1 MNSSILGA
9 LAYIGLGSNLAD
21 PRQQILS
28 AIGELNT
35 TPDILV
41 VGRSSLY
48 VSAPMGYTEQPD
60 FINAVVAVRTP
71 LPAETLLKTLLC
83 IEQSHGR
90 VRAFANA
97 PRNLDLDLLLYGN
110 EQIEAADLSV
120 PHPRL
125 HERAFV
131 LLPLIEISPEVV
143 IPGKGRAKDWVE
155 KCRNQ
160 SIKRLGDDKSP
171 N

>member
-1 MNSSILGA
+1 MNSTTLGV
-9 LAYIGLGSNLAD
+9 LAYIGLGSNLSN
-21 PRQQILS
+21 PHQQILS
-28 AIGELNT
+28 AIGELSS
-35 TPDILV
+35 TPGIHV
-41 VGRSSLY
+41 VGQSSLY

-60 FINAVVAVRTP
+60 FINAVVALRTP

-90 VRAFANA
+90 IRAFTNA

-110 EQIEAADLSV
+110 ERIEAADLSV

-131 LLPLIEISPEVV
+131 LLPLIEISPEVR

-155 KCRNQ
+155 KCGNQ
-160 SIKRLGDDKSP
+160 SIRRLADSESTD
-171 N
+171 